1 MAGGLK
7 GWEMVVFFIHIPLY
21 LTQHQELSN
30 RNGGTATDLAAD
42 ATVMESCCSVNAKMI
57 DNGQE

>member
-7 GWEMVVFFIHIPLY
+7 GWGMVVVFIHIPPY

-30 RNGGTATDLAAD
+30 RNGGTAQSWQLTRL
-42 ATVMESCCSVNAKMI
+42 
-57 DNGQE
+57 